1 MIDNQF
7 ETTVLWSHVDANRH
21 VRHSAYADFCAQAR
35 ISILESA
42 GFGMEMLQAMG
53 LGPILFRE
61 ELQYL
66 REIRPGDHV
75 KVITYLTRLRADGS
89 RWSFR
94 HELYTGDGSK
104 AAIVNVDGAWIHLQ
118 QRKLTGLPKELCRF
132 FDGMPRS
139 KDFEVVAPV

>member
-1 MIDNQF
+1 MVTNQF
-7 ETTVLWSHVDANRH
+7 ETRVLWSHVDANRH

-35 ISILESA
+35 INILEAA
-42 GFGMEMLQAMG
+42 GFGMEMLQSVG

-66 REIRPGDHV
+66 REIRPGDNV
-75 KVITYLTRLRADGS
+75 KVITYLTRLNASGS

-104 AAIVNVDGAWIHLQ
+104 VAIVNVDGAWIDLQ
-118 QRKLTGLPKELCRF
+118 KRKLTGLPEQLIKS
-132 FDGMPRS
+132 FDAMPRS
-139 KDFEVVAPV
+139 EDFEVI